1 MAGKNKTVLVTGGGT
16 GIGQG
21 IAIEFA
27 KAGYDVAVSYC
38 GSKEGAEKTVSQIE
52 KCGQMGFAVKA
63 DVSKLEQI
71 DGMFRQVI
79 ERFSHLDVFV
89 NNAGVTEKSDF
100 LHTTP
105 ELFDKIC
112 NIDYRGA
119 FFCIQRASQ
128 LMVDLKTQGSI
139 ILISSNNAVAHF
151 ADVSVYASAKSA
163 AEKMSRHAAIELAKY
178 GIRVN
183 AIEPGWTDTGAS
195 RLDSKEETY
204 YKVPLKKWTTLE
216 EIGKTAV
223 FLASDAAA
231 SITGASVLVD
241 NGAHLVSDKRERY
254 GY

>member
-16 GIGQG
+16 GIGSG

-38 GSKEGAEKTVSQIE
+38 GSKEGAEKTVAEIE
-52 KCGQMGFAVKA
+52 RCGQKGFAVKA
-63 DVSKLEQI
+63 DVSNLDEI
-71 DGMFRQVI
+71 DSMFYKVT
-79 ERFSHLDVFV
+79 EKFSHIDVFV
-89 NNAGVTEKSDF
+89 NNAGITEKADF

-112 NIDYRGA
+112 NVDYRGA
-119 FFCIQRASQ
+119 FFCIQRAAQ
-128 LMVDLKTQGSI
+128 LMADSKTKGSI

-163 AEKMSRHAAIELAKY
+163 AEKAARHAAIELAKY

-183 AIEPGWTDTGAS
+183 TIEPGWTDTGAA

-204 YKVPLKKWTTLE
+204 YKVPLKKWTTPE
-216 EIGKTAV
+216 EIGKMAV
-223 FLASDAAA
+223 FLVSDAAA
-231 SITGASVLVD
+231 SVTGAVILAD

-254 GY
+254 GF